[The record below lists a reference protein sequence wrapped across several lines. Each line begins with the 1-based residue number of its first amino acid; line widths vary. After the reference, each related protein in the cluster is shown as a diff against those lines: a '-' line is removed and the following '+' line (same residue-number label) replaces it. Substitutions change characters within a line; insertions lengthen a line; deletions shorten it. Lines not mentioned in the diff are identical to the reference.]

1 MIEFTVPNMTCGHCV
16 SRVTRA
22 LKELDPSARVE
33 IDLCMQRVR
42 IQSGE
47 TKESLTATLTE
58 VGYPPAQATQQV

>member
-1 MIEFTVPNMTCGHCV
+1 M

-33 IDLCMQRVR
+33 IDLGMQRVR

-47 TKESLTATLTE
+47 TKESLAATLAE
-58 VGYPPAQATQQV
+58 AGYPPAQAAQEA